1 MTTVQHS
8 IRLSGTL
15 DKVLRKLA
23 EQQSVTVYAML
34 QRIVKSGL
42 AAEGGSPAAG
52 VADSEMIAEPASLSI
67 RVAHIEHLLDRTL
80 FTACAAY
87 CYARSAAHG
96 ADESDAAVTA
106 EIHAAYERQRRLAEE
121 RGQ

>member
-52 VADSEMIAEPASLSI
+52 VADTGNFEGHVHRGFQGFHAQI
-67 RVAHIEHLLDRTL
+67 RVAVQN
-80 FTACAAY
+80 
-87 CYARSAAHG
+87 G
-96 ADESDAAVTA
+96 
-106 EIHAAYERQRRLAEE
+106 
-121 RGQ
+121 